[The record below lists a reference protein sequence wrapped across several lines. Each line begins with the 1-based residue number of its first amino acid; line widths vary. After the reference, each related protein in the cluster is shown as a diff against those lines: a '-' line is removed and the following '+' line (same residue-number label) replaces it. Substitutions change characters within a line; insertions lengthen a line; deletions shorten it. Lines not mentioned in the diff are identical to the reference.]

1 MKGMNSKMKK
11 FRIKYEETIEREA
24 VIVINDDNVE
34 INSNDDLM
42 DYLRKETFY
51 NTEFLEEEEVSGDGP
66 DIDTVDIIEFL

>member
-1 MKGMNSKMKK
+1 MKK
-11 FRIKYEETIEREA
+11 FRITYEEIIEKEA

-42 DYLRKETFY
+42 DYMRKETFY
-51 NTEFLEEEEVSGDGP
+51 NMEFLEEEEVSGNGP